1 MTNATYHT
9 LTTDDFSIFQD
20 FQRVR
25 SIGRNKRCHAA
36 ANDRRLAVKR
46 ETALSAQ
53 NEENLLMRMGM
64 LLRSFTSFV
73 SEQSD
78 FDLRASDQ
86 TAVGRGMLW
95 RDKFLWNIFKLVDG
109 HNNPLRCCH
118 RPTCNIRWRCW

>member
-36 ANDRRLAVKR
+36 ANDCRLAVKR
-46 ETALSAQ
+46 ETALPAQ
-53 NEENLLMRMGM
+53 YEENLLLRMRMF
-64 LLRSFTSFV
+64 LRSFTSLV

-78 FDLRASDQ
+78 FDLRTSDQ
-86 TAVGRGMLW
+86 TAVGRRMLG
-95 RDKFLWNIFKLVDG
+95 RDKFL
-109 HNNPLRCCH
+109 
-118 RPTCNIRWRCW
+118 